1 MNILTF
7 SEARAGFKQALDAV
21 CKDHEPTVITRQRGE
36 HVVMIS
42 LEDYNSLQ
50 ETLHLLGTPTN
61 ADRLRRSIAEFKA
74 GKTFVKDLL
83 INDAEEEGKK
93 QGSSSTEL

>member
-7 SEARAGFKQALDAV
+7 SEARASFKQALDTV
-21 CKDHEPTVITRQRGE
+21 CRDHEPTVITRQRGE

-42 LEDYNSLQ
+42 LDDYNSMQ

-83 INDAEEEGKK
+83 KNDPTEKNKE
-93 QGSSSTEL
+93 QSRSSK